1 MTWLER
7 LNPQRTW
14 PGFLGAAGV
23 GLTALFVFMEPSPT
37 DVLGLPALIVFWAL
51 HVFAT
56 LALAQGCQV
65 VISRHLAPRENPWVS
80 IVAAGLAAS
89 TLVTPLA
96 LGLDHLMVA
105 PLDPA
110 EGGAWTLAEIGEEW
124 TALAPPVTLVWLGLN
139 AVRFLRLSPDDP
151 PASTPSVPGSDQPD
165 FMRRLPVARR
175 GQLIALSAE
184 LHYLRVHTTLGD
196 ALILQGFGEALA
208 QLGPGVGLRV
218 HRSHWIDPRFV
229 VGVTRD
235 GGRMKVE
242 LVNGVALPVARSRR
256 GEVTAVLT
264 GEAAP
269 ALG

>member
-1 MTWLER
+1 
-7 LNPQRTW
+7 
-14 PGFLGAAGV
+14 
-23 GLTALFVFMEPSPT
+23 
-37 DVLGLPALIVFWAL
+37 
-51 HVFAT
+51 
-56 LALAQGCQV
+56 
-65 VISRHLAPRENPWVS
+65 
-80 IVAAGLAAS
+80 
-89 TLVTPLA
+89 
-96 LGLDHLMVA
+96 
-105 PLDPA
+105 
-110 EGGAWTLAEIGEEW
+110 
-124 TALAPPVTLVWLGLN
+124 
-139 AVRFLRLSPDDP
+139 
-151 PASTPSVPGSDQPD
+151 
-165 FMRRLPVARR
+165 MRRLPVARR